1 MAKTDLILLAMEESP
16 TLGLLERA
24 LHAAGYGVAIAKDIA
39 TLDKS
44 LLDTSPSLVVISGEL
59 EGKPGLKLSTG
70 ILERFPTI
78 PIILF
83 AAHDDPQLVKKALKA
98 GLSDVIFPPLRIDEI
113 VEAIKHSQKRAEH
126 MGDWVRREVRRTT
139 ASLEQR
145 VNELETLVKLGRSIT
160 GSLDIDSVL
169 TSVVTAAVELTG
181 AEEGHLLLLDEETN
195 ELYMRAGRNF
205 EEDFART
212 FRLPV
217 RDSLAGQVISEGK
230 PIAFNEDSPNKIKTS
245 YLVYSVIYVPLH
257 AQDSV
262 IGVLGVDNRQNKR
275 PFSQHHSLLM
285 TVLADYAA
293 IAIRNAQSYND
304 SETERAKF
312 GTILNNIQD
321 GVLLLD
327 QENKIVLINPA
338 AQKAFGLGFNDLV
351 GKPVRDAIRHHDFAG
366 LLESITDN
374 PLKFYEIAFEDG
386 RVFNAQYAPIP
397 EIGAVI
403 TIEDITHLKMLD
415 RLKNEFIHNISHDL
429 RSPLTSIMGYVEL
442 LDRVGPLNDQ
452 QKQFVRHIQDSIQN
466 ITALVND
473 LLDLGRIEA
482 GFDTRRDEISLDV
495 VLRYTLDNLSMQIED
510 KEQTL
515 NLNIAE
521 NLPIIRGNPIRMR
534 QMTDNLLVNAIKYTP
549 EQGTIT
555 VNLREDGGQVIFE
568 VADTGVGIP
577 TSDQP
582 HIFEKFYRAGNT
594 PKGVPGTG
602 LGLAIVKSIVDNHQ
616 GRVWVESTVGQGTKF
631 TVVLPTNVP
640 ALAAGSKRL
649 EAANE

>member
-1 MAKTDLILLAMEESP
+1 MSKTDLILLAMEESP

-24 LHAAGYGVAIAKDIA
+24 LHASGYAVAIAKDTA

-44 LLDTSPSLVVISGEL
+44 LLETSPTLVVISDQL
-59 EGKPGLKLSTG
+59 DGKPGLKLSIG

-78 PIILF
+78 PIVLF
-83 AAHDDPQLVKKALKA
+83 ADKDDPQLVKKALKA
-98 GLSDVIFPPLRIDEI
+98 GLSDVIHPPLRIEEI
-113 VEAIKHSQKRAEH
+113 VEAVKHSQKRAEH

-181 AEEGHLLLLDEETN
+181 AEEGHLLLLDEKTN

-205 EEDFART
+205 EENFART

-217 RDSLAGQVISEGK
+217 KDSLAGQVMHTGQPVS
-230 PIAFNEDSPNKIKTS
+230 FNEDSPNKIKTA
-245 YLVYSVIYVPLH
+245 YLVYSLIYVPLH
-257 AQDSV
+257 AQDRV

-275 PFSQHHSLLM
+275 PFSQHHELLM
-285 TVLADYAA
+285 TVLSDYAA
-293 IAIRNAQSYND
+293 IAIQNAQSYQD
-304 SETERAKF
+304 SEAERAKF
-312 GTILNNIQD
+312 GTILNSIQD
-321 GVLLLD
+321 GVILLD
-327 QENKIVLINPA
+327 KENKIMVINPA
-338 AQKAFGLGFNDLV
+338 AQKAFGLGFSELI
-351 GKPVRDAIRHHDFAG
+351 GTPVLEAITHHDFAG
-366 LLESITDN
+366 LLESISDN

-386 RVFNAQYAPIP
+386 RVFSAQYTPIP
-397 EIGAVI
+397 EIGSVI
-403 TIEDITHLKMLD
+403 TLEDITHLKMLD
-415 RLKNEFIHNISHDL
+415 RLKNDFIHTISHDL

-452 QKQFVRHIQDSIQN
+452 QKQFIRHIQNSIQS

-482 GFDTRRDEISLDV
+482 GFDTRKDEVSLET
-495 VLRYTLDNLSMQIED
+495 VLRYTIENLSRQIED
-510 KEQTL
+510 KEQNL
-515 NLNIAE
+515 QLNIAE
-521 NLPIIRGNPIRMR
+521 NLPIIRGNPIRLR

-555 VNLREDGGQVIFE
+555 INLRLDDGQIIFE
-568 VADTGVGIP
+568 VADTGLGIP
-577 TSDQP
+577 AADQP
-582 HIFEKFYRAGNT
+582 HIFEKFYRAGNA
-594 PKGVPGTG
+594 PKGTPGTG

-616 GRVWVESTVGQGTKF
+616 GRIWVESVVEKGTKF
-631 TVVLPTNVP
+631 TVVLP
-640 ALAAGSKRL
+640 AATETEVAK
-649 EAANE
+649 

>member
-1 MAKTDLILLAMEESP
+1 MAKNDLILLAMEDTA

-24 LHAAGYGVAIAKDIA
+24 LHASGYVVAIAKDA
-39 TLDKS
+39 AMLDKS
-44 LLDTSPSLVVISGEL
+44 LMETSPTLMVISDEL
-59 EGKPGLKLSTG
+59 DKKPGLKLSIG
-70 ILERFPTI
+70 VLERFPTL

-83 AAHDDPQLVKKALKA
+83 AGHDDPQLVKKALKA
-98 GLSDVIFPPLRIDEI
+98 GLSDVISPPLRIDEI
-113 VEAIKHSQKRAEH
+113 VEAIKHSQKHAEH
-126 MGDWVRREVRRTT
+126 MGDWVRREVRRST

-160 GSLDIDSVL
+160 SSLDNDSVL

-205 EEDFART
+205 EESFART

-217 RDSLAGQVISEGK
+217 KDSLAGQVVSTGEAV
-230 PIAFNEDSPNKIKTS
+230 AFNEDSPNKIKTS
-245 YLVYSVIYVPLH
+245 YLVYSLIYVPLRT
-257 AQDSV
+257 QDRV

-293 IAIRNAQSYND
+293 IAIQNAQSYQN
-304 SETERAKF
+304 SETERTKF
-312 GTILNNIQD
+312 GTILNSIQD
-321 GVLLLD
+321 GVILLD
-327 QENKIVLINPA
+327 NDARILMINPA
-338 AQKAFGLGFNDLV
+338 AQKAFGLGFNELV
-351 GKPVRDAIRHHDFAG
+351 GAPVLEAIKHHDFAG
-366 LLESITDN
+366 LLESISDN

-386 RVFNAQYAPIP
+386 RVFSAQYTPVP

-403 TIEDITHLKMLD
+403 TLEDITHLKMLD
-415 RLKNEFIHNISHDL
+415 RLKNDFIHTISHDL

-452 QKQFVRHIQDSIQN
+452 QKQFVRHVQNSIQS

-482 GFDTRRDEISLDV
+482 GFDTRKDQVELET
-495 VLRYTLDNLSMQIED
+495 VLRYTLENLGRQIED
-510 KEQTL
+510 KEQKL
-515 NLNIAE
+515 NLNIE
-521 NLPIIRGNPIRMR
+521 DHLPILRGNPIRMR

-555 VNLREDGGQVIFE
+555 VNLRLEDGQVIFE

-577 TSDQP
+577 ATDQP
-582 HIFEKFYRAGNT
+582 HIFEKFYRASNV
-594 PKGVPGTG
+594 PKGVGGSG
-602 LGLAIVKSIVDNHQ
+602 LGLAIVKSVMALH
-616 GRVWVESTVGQGTKF
+616 GGSVMVESIPGEGTNF
-631 TVVLPTNVP
+631 RILFPP
-640 ALAAGSKRL
+640 QPDA
-649 EAANE
+649 